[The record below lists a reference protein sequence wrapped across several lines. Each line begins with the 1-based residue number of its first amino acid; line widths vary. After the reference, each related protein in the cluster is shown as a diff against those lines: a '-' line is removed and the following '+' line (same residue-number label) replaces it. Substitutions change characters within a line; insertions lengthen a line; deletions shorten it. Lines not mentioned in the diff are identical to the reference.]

1 MCLAI
6 LVPKSLKT
14 ARNKVV
20 VNSGSTAWATAS
32 NYLDAQVI
40 AGGKITISGKPKD
53 VKEKVTIGGTIEY
66 VN

>member
-1 MCLAI
+1 MNL
-6 LVPKSLKT
+6 
-14 ARNKVV
+14 VV